1 MNIIK
6 KQGYIRLNDK
16 EAIKE
21 EELKEVDNTKL
32 RIMNRISL
40 LPTDDSAKLLKTE
53 KCILLKAEKPISNCC
68 VKFIINRKIIPATKG
83 VLSNIKTLMGKREK
97 PRTFVSL
104 GDVWVYKILK
114 EYSSVETCLNAR
126 LVCDF
131 FRKNFDPQD
140 LKYFKK
146 AIVYRERV
154 ISTQSKLRYLRYDEL
169 YNLNRAGERKAL
181 SECNWSQLKEP
192 EALYHVILEIT
203 GIEVKKDKWLLE
215 RNYNLKFTNAC
226 FNVEFVKKETENKN
240 SSLEDLLKEKF
251 PLSDWQY
258 RLIYKP

>member
-53 KCILLKAEKPISNCC
+53 KCIL
-68 VKFIINRKIIPATKG
+68 
-83 VLSNIKTLMGKREK
+83 
-97 PRTFVSL
+97 
-104 GDVWVYKILK
+104 LK